1 MPNKEIKRAKSKR
14 KKIKRAKS
22 KRKKIKQTPYC
33 MYQLANADGGDV
45 EGEDGVLTF
54 YSADDAVDYWENV
67 LKEPLE
73 QLYVL
78 EFTWTA
84 SLDCSKP
91 NPKWRKLAKVEM
103 K

>member
-1 MPNKEIKRAKSKR
+1 MTMPNKEIKRAKSKR
-14 KKIKRAKS
+14 TPK

-33 MYQLANADGGDV
+33 MYQLASADGGDV

-54 YSADDAVDYWENV
+54 YSADDAVDYWTNK
-67 LKEPLE
+67 LKMPLDK
-73 QLYVL
+73 LYIL
-78 EFTWTA
+78 EYTWTA

-91 NPKWRKLAKVEM
+91 IPKWRKLVKVEM